1 MLEATEPA
9 DEGTSMPLDVGLLRA
24 DTRGTQN
31 VTHLNNAGSSLMP
44 RTVAD
49 TVVAHLRR
57 EEEIGGYEAAAEASD
72 RSDRVYA
79 SLARL
84 IGADPAG
91 IALMESGSSAWTST
105 VSALPLAR
113 PRVLLGRTEY
123 AGNVAA
129 LHRLAAGRGLQLAVL
144 EDDAD
149 GRVSLDHL
157 RQELGRDDVGLVA
170 LTHVPMAGGLVND
183 AAGAGRLCRQAGV
196 PFVLDACQS
205 VGQLPLDVAGIGCD
219 ILVGT
224 GRKFLRGPRG
234 TAFAYL
240 GGALLEG
247 LGPVLNAR
255 RPWFP
260 PLPDDR
266 PYARLLESRE
276 TGIAARLGL
285 GRAVEYSLELGIEGI
300 RDRILALADRM
311 WLHLADIPGVRL
323 HGGGRPATGIVVFS
337 VRDKPAEHVREH
349 LGRAGINVSVLA
361 LPPSRPDAVLRAT
374 PADPPAAVRASVHCY
389 NTAAEVDRL
398 ASVLRGLVRSPG

>member
-1 MLEATEPA
+1 
-9 DEGTSMPLDVGLLRA
+9 MPLDIELLRA
-24 DTRGTQN
+24 DTRGTRN
-31 VTHLNNAGSSLMP
+31 VTHFNNAGSSLVP
-44 RTVAD
+44 RAVAD

-57 EEEIGGYEAAAEASD
+57 EEEIGGYEAAAEAAD
-72 RSDRVYA
+72 RSGQVYG

-91 IALMESGSSAWTST
+91 IALMESGSSAWTGA

-129 LHRLAAGRGLQLAVL
+129 LRRLAAGRGLQLVVL

-157 RQELGRDDVGLVA
+157 RQELARDDVGLVA
-170 LTHVPMAGGLVND
+170 LTHVPMAGGTVND
-183 AAGAGRLCRQAGV
+183 AAGVGRLCRDAGV

-205 VGQLPLDVAGIGCD
+205 LGQLPLDVAGIGCD
-219 ILVGT
+219 ILIGT

-240 GGALLEG
+240 AGPLLET
-247 LGPVLNAR
+247 LRPALDAR

-260 PLPDDR
+260 PLPGNR
-266 PYARLLESRE
+266 AHARLLESRE

-285 GRAVEYSLELGIEGI
+285 GQAAEYALELGVEEI
-300 RDRILALADRM
+300 RDRIQALADMMRLALAG
-311 WLHLADIPGVRL
+311 IPGVGL
-323 HGGGRPATGIVVFS
+323 HGGSTPATGIVAFS
-337 VRDKPAEHVREH
+337 VRGKPAEQVKER
-349 LGRAGINVSVLA
+349 LGRDGINVSTA
-361 LPPSRPDAVLRAT
+361 PLPPAAAGAVLQAT
-374 PADPPAAVRASVHCY
+374 PADLPSAVRASVHCY
-389 NTAAEVDRL
+389 NTAAEIDRL
-398 ASVLRGLVRSPG
+398 ASALRRLARSSG